1 MPPPRR
7 LTRRSLL
14 DVPALVAFLERGLG
28 PGKRETAERHA
39 RAIVSSAVAAV
50 RGGLD
55 RVDLSPSAFPHLPA
69 FAREG
74 IPAEFD
80 LFTTTV
86 AEASTSADG
95 STTKIVV
102 SLQDGHRVE
111 AVVMRHD
118 KGRNTLCVSS
128 QVGCKMGCTFCAT
141 GTLGELGNLTGGEIL
156 EQLAHAD
163 RLLLV
168 SDDPAPP
175 NAAPAAPAA
184 RAGIRNVVFMGMG
197 EPLNNYAA
205 VLAALGPMTDPR
217 GFALAPR
224 HVTVST
230 VGVVP
235 RIRTLAKDAPGVRLA
250 LSLHAPNQTL
260 RERIVPTATAYPLPK
275 LMEAVDA
282 YLASGPK
289 ARAMIEYCVLGGVN
303 DDVAHA
309 TELGELLRGRD
320 VVVNLIP
327 YNPTDVP
334 MGHEPPTE
342 EAVRAMAAILAGPP
356 YAHRTTVRKEMGQ
369 DIAGACGQLA
379 LKKKHP
385 DEHQRAAGD
394 IEDLA
399 GPGAGAGA
407 GGGGGGGGR
416 AGAGAGVGTRAR
428 SSATTDATAARGTV
442 GVGAMAKLPGGG
454 LRLRARAERLA
465 AAAANPDADAA
476 ANPDA
481 GANAIATGTSRRAV
495 SAETMVRALNGV
507 AITAFGVLLLASA
520 WKFAIL
526 AGVVDEL

>member
-1 MPPPRR
+1 MPPQRR

-28 PGKRETAERHA
+28 PEKRETAERHA

-55 RVDLSPSAFPHLPA
+55 RVDLSSSAFPHLPA

-163 RLLLV
+163 RLLLATENERA
-168 SDDPAPP
+168 PAPD
-175 NAAPAAPAA
+175 AVPAAPAA

-235 RIRTLAKDAPGVRLA
+235 RIRTLARDAPGVRLA
-250 LSLHAPNQTL
+250 LSLHAP
-260 RERIVPTATAYPLPK
+260 EP
-275 LMEAVDA
+275 
-282 YLASGPK
+282 
-289 ARAMIEYCVLGGVN
+289 
-303 DDVAHA
+303 
-309 TELGELLRGRD
+309 
-320 VVVNLIP
+320 
-327 YNPTDVP
+327 NPPRTNRSD
-334 MGHEPPTE
+334 
-342 EAVRAMAAILAGPP
+342 R
-356 YAHRTTVRKEMGQ
+356 HRLSPSAF
-369 DIAGACGQLA
+369 D
-379 LKKKHP
+379 
-385 DEHQRAAGD
+385 
-394 IEDLA
+394 
-399 GPGAGAGA
+399 
-407 GGGGGGGGR
+407 GGGR
-416 AGAGAGVGTRAR
+416 RLPREWTQSARDDRILRVGGRQRRRRARRGTRGV
-428 SSATTDATAARGTV
+428 TPGT
-442 GVGAMAKLPGGG
+442 G
-454 LRLRARAERLA
+454 
-465 AAAANPDADAA
+465 
-476 ANPDA
+476 
-481 GANAIATGTSRRAV
+481 RRRESHPV
-495 SAETMVRALNGV
+495 
-507 AITAFGVLLLASA
+507 
-520 WKFAIL
+520 
-526 AGVVDEL
+526 

>member
-163 RLLLV
+163 RLLLA
-168 SDDPAPP
+168 SDESAPP
-175 NAAPAAPAA
+175 DAAPAAPAA

-309 TELGELLRGRD
+309 AELGEVLRGRD

-342 EAVRAMAAILAGPP
+342 EAVRAMAAVLAGPP

-385 DEHQRAAGD
+385 EEHTGAAGD

-399 GPGAGAGA
+399 GAGT
-407 GGGGGGGGR
+407 R
-416 AGAGAGVGTRAR
+416 AGAGVGTRAR
-428 SSATTDATAARGTV
+428 SSATTYATAARSTA
-442 GVGAMAKLPGGG
+442 GVSATAKLPGGG
-454 LRLRARAERLA
+454 LRLRARAERA
-465 AAAANPDADAA
+465 AAAADADADAA

-481 GANAIATGTSRRAV
+481 GANAIAMGTSRRAV
-495 SAETMVRALNGV
+495 SAETTVRALNGV
-507 AITAFGVLLLASA
+507 AIAAFAVLILASA
-520 WKFAIL
+520 WKFAVL

>member
-1 MPPPRR
+1 MSWSVATGADAGRSVAGVVPLALFPGLAAVCRRPLEVSSSARPFPAPRAPARADSACVTLGRAAVAGRLSRRPPTPDSRR
-7 LTRRSLL
+7 LLTRG
-14 DVPALVAFLERGLG
+14 D
-28 PGKRETAERHA
+28 A
-39 RAIVSSAVAAV
+39 RARVHASSRLVRDAPSAALDASLASGRPRTGGVPGARPRSREARDGGAARPRDVSSAVAAV

-55 RVDLSPSAFPHLPA
+55 RVDLSSSAFPHLPA

-118 KGRNTLCVSS
+118 KGRNALCVSS

-141 GTLGELGNLTGGEIL
+141 GTLGELGNLTGGETSSSWRTPT
-156 EQLAHAD
+156 ASSSRPKTNAT
-163 RLLLV
+163 
-168 SDDPAPP
+168 PAPD
-175 NAAPAAPAA
+175 AVPAAPAA

-235 RIRTLAKDAPGVRLA
+235 RIRTLARDAPGVRLA

-260 RERIVPTATAYPLPK
+260 RERIVPTATAYPLPR

-309 TELGELLRGRD
+309 AELGELLRGRD

-342 EAVRAMAAILAGPP
+342 EAVRAMAAVLAKPP
-356 YAHRTTVRKEMGQ
+356 YARRTTVRKEMRGP
-369 DIAGACGQLA
+369 DIAGAA
-379 LKKKHP
+379 
-385 DEHQRAAGD
+385 DSW
-394 IEDLA
+394 
-399 GPGAGAGA
+399 
-407 GGGGGGGGR
+407 
-416 AGAGAGVGTRAR
+416 R
-428 SSATTDATAARGTV
+428 SKTIIRN
-442 GVGAMAKLPGGG
+442 
-454 LRLRARAERLA
+454 ARAPPR
-465 AAAANPDADAA
+465 
-476 ANPDA
+476 
-481 GANAIATGTSRRAV
+481 TSR
-495 SAETMVRALNGV
+495 T
-507 AITAFGVLLLASA
+507 
-520 WKFAIL
+520 
-526 AGVVDEL
+526 